1 MEGTKQTSLP
11 DTEGKN
17 GLMASSSSAFFYRK
31 PEPTS
36 ITGFHRTHDESHNIV
51 IELQRSGSGFSAA
64 DGSVLSSIV
73 REKDLTMLATLG
85 GVEGIADSLKTHLR
99 DGIGGSSE
107 DIWRRKETFGSNT
120 FVKPPTKSF
129 FHFVWE
135 ASQDVIIL
143 ILLLCAA
150 LSLGLGIK
158 ADGLKEGWYDGGSIF
173 LAVFVVISVR
183 ATADFWQKRK
193 LEKVCE
199 DFPVVVIRS
208 GRRRQV
214 SVFDIVVGDVI
225 CLKMGDQ
232 VPADGLFVEGYSL
245 RVDESSMT
253 GESDHVEVNKDQNPF
268 LLSGSKVAEGCAKM
282 LVVSVGLNWGLIM
295 SSIGVD
301 SREETP
307 LETRLNKLASSLGFI
322 GLSSVLMV
330 LVILLVRYF
339 TGHTKNEIGMIEFVP
354 GKTKAVDVIND
365 LLGIIA
371 SVVSILVV
379 AIPEE
384 LPLAVG
390 YILAYSTDRTKGDH
404 QTMVRNLPAFEA
416 LSCVTTICT
425 DLTGILTLNEMKVTK
440 CLIGKE
446 CIEARGHSPIAP
458 NVLQWLFQ
466 GIGLTK
472 SNTVQQFLTVT
483 TSDDAI
489 HSWAVLKLNM
499 EMNINTREFSVLD
512 LEASCP
518 EKKIGVLVKNQSY
531 ETFHAHWKGDAEIIL
546 SSCSHYQDATG
557 SIVVL
562 DDQERER
569 FHQII
574 EDMAANSHQSIAFA
588 HKQISQDEYENEV
601 TNQEIPDTGLV
612 LLGIFGLK
620 LLCSPSV
627 KEAVETC
634 QQAGISVKL
643 ITGGNAS
650 LAKAISVECGILQPN
665 QGVNDG
671 SMVTG
676 VEFRNYTEKERL
688 VKADCLRVM
697 PRSCFV
703 DKLLAVKC
711 LKEIG
716 RVVAVIGNSLND
728 VPSLHEANVGISV
741 GIQATIVLQESSDMV
756 ILDNNFAS
764 VAQVLRWGRCIY
776 DNIQK
781 HAQFNLT
788 VYASA
793 LAINIVAAISVGK
806 MPLTPAQLLWVD
818 LTMNT
823 LAAFALAAEEP
834 NTELMKKRPVS
845 RSDPLITNIMWRNI
859 ICQASYQIT
868 VVLALMFKGKSIFG
882 VREKA
887 VDTLVFN
894 TFVLCH
900 VFNLF
905 NARKLEE
912 KNVFRGILKN
922 KLFIGIICMIVILQ
936 VILVESLNK
945 FARTEKLNWKQ
956 WAACII
962 IAAVSC
968 PIGCLIK
975 YIPVPDTDTIFS
987 FLPRILRCGLMTTR
1001 S

>member
-1 MEGTKQTSLP
+1 MKGTKLTSSP
-11 DTEGKN
+11 DAEGKN
-17 GLMASSSSAFFYRK
+17 GLTASSSSAFFYRK

-73 REKDLTMLATLG
+73 REKDLTLLATLG
-85 GVEGIADSLKTHLR
+85 GVEGIGDSLKTHLR
-99 DGIGGSSE
+99 DGIGGSSQ
-107 DIWRRKETFGSNT
+107 DISRRKETFGSNT

-143 ILLLCAA
+143 ILLVCAA

-158 ADGLKEGWYDGGSIF
+158 ADGLKEGWYDGGGIF

-183 ATADFWQKRK
+183 AAADFWQKRN

-214 SVFDIVVGDVI
+214 SVFEIVVGDVI

-245 RVDESSMT
+245 RVDESCMT
-253 GESDHVEVNKDQNPF
+253 GESDHVEVNIDQNPF
-268 LLSGSKVAEGCAKM
+268 LFSGTKVAEGCAKM
-282 LVVSVGLNWGLIM
+282 LVVSVGLNTGWGLIM
-295 SSIGVD
+295 SSVGVD
-301 SREETP
+301 LREETP

-322 GLSSVLMV
+322 GLSSVVMV

-339 TGHTKNEIGMIEFVP
+339 TGHTKNENGTIEFIP
-354 GKTKAVDVIND
+354 GKTKAVDVMND
-365 LLGIIA
+365 VLGIIA
-371 SVVSILVV
+371 AVVSILVV

-390 YILAYSTDRTKGDH
+390 YILAYSTDRLKGY

-416 LSCVTTICT
+416 VSCVTTICT
-425 DLTGILTLNEMKVTK
+425 DLTGILTSNEMKVNK

-446 CIEARGHSPIAP
+446 WIEARGHSPIAP
-458 NVLQWLFQ
+458 NVLQLLFQ
-466 GIGLTK
+466 GIGLSK
-472 SNTVQQFLTVT
+472 SSTVQQFLAVT
-483 TSDDAI
+483 TTDDAI

-499 EMNINTREFSVLD
+499 EMNINTRDFSVLD
-512 LEASCP
+512 LEASCQ
-518 EKKIGVLVKNQSY
+518 EKKI
-531 ETFHAHWKGDAEIIL
+531 
-546 SSCSHYQDATG
+546 
-557 SIVVL
+557 

-574 EDMAANSHQSIAFA
+574 EDMAANSINLLRLPISRSHKMSMRMKRKCLVGKCHQHGERHTST
-588 HKQISQDEYENEV
+588 K
-601 TNQEIPDTGLV
+601 PRV
-612 LLGIFGLK
+612 LLCGQT
-620 LLCSPSV
+620 PSSEV
-627 KEAVETC
+627 
-634 QQAGISVKL
+634 S
-643 ITGGNAS
+643 
-650 LAKAISVECGILQPN
+650 
-665 QGVNDG
+665 
-671 SMVTG
+671 
-676 VEFRNYTEKERL
+676 
-688 VKADCLRVM
+688 
-697 PRSCFV
+697 
-703 DKLLAVKC
+703 
-711 LKEIG
+711 KEIG
-716 RVVAVIGNSLND
+716 HVVAVIGNSLND

-741 GIQATIVLQESSDMV
+741 GIQGKVVLKESSDMV

-781 HAQFNLT
+781 HTQFNLT

-793 LAINIVAAISVGK
+793 LAINVVTAISVGK
-806 MPLTPAQLLWVD
+806 MPLTPAQLLWLD

-834 NTELMKKRPVS
+834 NTELMKKRPVT
-845 RSDPLITNIMWRNI
+845 RSDPLITSIMWRNI
-859 ICQASYQIT
+859 IGQASYQIT
-868 VVLALMFKGKSIFG
+868 VVLALMFRGKSIFG
-882 VREKA
+882 VSEKA

-912 KNVFRGILKN
+912 KNVFKGILKN
-922 KLFIGIICMIVILQ
+922 KLFIGLACMIVILQ
-936 VILVESLNK
+936 VILVEFLNK
-945 FARTEKLNWKQ
+945 FARTEKLNWEQ
-956 WAACII
+956 WAACIV
-962 IAAVSC
+962 IAAVSW
-968 PIGCLIK
+968 PFGCLIK
-975 YIPVPDTDTIFS
+975 YIPVPDTDTIFN
-987 FLPRILRCGLMTTR
+987 FLPLILRRVLMTNR

>member
-1 MEGTKQTSLP
+1 MEGTKLTSSP

-17 GLMASSSSAFFYRK
+17 GLTASSSSAFFYRK

-73 REKDLTMLATLG
+73 REKDLTLLATLG
-85 GVEGIADSLKTHLR
+85 GVEGIGDSLKTHLR
-99 DGIGGSSE
+99 DGIGGSPQ
-107 DIWRRKETFGSNT
+107 DISRRKETFGSNT

-143 ILLLCAA
+143 ILLVCAA

-158 ADGLKEGWYDGGSIF
+158 ADGLKK
-173 LAVFVVISVR
+173 
-183 ATADFWQKRK
+183 KRK

-208 GRRRQV
+208 GLRQQV
-214 SVFDIVVGDVI
+214 SVFEIVVGDVI

-245 RVDESSMT
+245 RVDESCMT
-253 GESDHVEVNKDQNPF
+253 GESDHVEVNIDQNPF
-268 LLSGSKVAEGCAKM
+268 LFSGTKVAEGCAKM
-282 LVVSVGLNWGLIM
+282 LVVSVGLNTDWGLIM
-295 SSIGVD
+295 SSVGVD
-301 SREETP
+301 LREETP

-322 GLSSVLMV
+322 GLSSVVMV

-339 TGHTKNEIGMIEFVP
+339 TGHTKNENGTIEFIP
-354 GKTKAVDVIND
+354 GKTKAVDVMND
-365 LLGIIA
+365 VLGIIA
-371 SVVSILVV
+371 AVVSILVV

-390 YILAYSTDRTKGDH
+390 YILAYSTDRLKGDH

-416 LSCVTTICT
+416 VSCVTTICT
-425 DLTGILTLNEMKVTK
+425 DLTGILTSNEMKVNK

-446 CIEARGHSPIAP
+446 WIEARGHSPIAP
-458 NVLQWLFQ
+458 NVLQLLFQ
-466 GIGLTK
+466 GIGLSK
-472 SNTVQQFLTVT
+472 SSTVQQFLAVT
-483 TSDDAI
+483 TTDDAI

-499 EMNINTREFSVLD
+499 EMNINTRDFSVLD
-512 LEASCP
+512 LEASCQ
-518 EKKIGVLVKNQSY
+518 EKKIGVLVKNQSD

-546 SSCSHYQDATG
+546 SSCSHYLDATG
-557 SIVVL
+557 NIVTL

-588 HKQISQDEYENEV
+588 YKQISQDEYENEV
-601 TNQEIPDTGLV
+601 RNCNIPNTGMV

-620 LLCSPSV
+620 ILCSPSV
-627 KEAVETC
+627 KEAVEIC

-643 ITGGNAS
+643 ITGGNAW
-650 LAKAISVECGILQPN
+650 LANAISMESGILPPN

-671 SMVTG
+671 STVKG
-676 VEFRNYTEKERL
+676 VEFRNYTDKERL
-688 VKADCLRVM
+688 VKVDCIRVM
-697 PRSCFV
+697 SRSCYV

-716 RVVAVIGNSLND
+716 HVVAVIGNSLND

-741 GIQATIVLQESSDMV
+741 GIQGKVVLKESSDMV

-781 HAQFNLT
+781 HTQFNLT

-793 LAINIVAAISVGK
+793 LAINVVAAISVGK
-806 MPLTPAQLLWVD
+806 MPLTPAQLLWLD

-834 NTELMKKRPVS
+834 NTELMKKRPVT
-845 RSDPLITNIMWRNI
+845 RSDPLITSVMWRNI
-859 ICQASYQIT
+859 IGQASYQIT
-868 VVLALMFKGKSIFG
+868 VVLALMFRGKSIFG
-882 VREKA
+882 VSEKA

-900 VFNLF
+900 MFNLF

-912 KNVFRGILKN
+912 KNVFKGILKN
-922 KLFIGIICMIVILQ
+922 KLFIGLACMIVILQ
-936 VILVESLNK
+936 VILVEFLNK
-945 FARTEKLNWKQ
+945 FARTEKLNWEQ
-956 WAACII
+956 WAACIV
-962 IAAVSC
+962 IAAVSW
-968 PIGCLIK
+968 PFGCLIK
-975 YIPVPDTDTIFS
+975 YIPVPDTDNIS
-987 FLPRILRCGLMTTR
+987 NFLPLILGRVLMTNR

>member
-1 MEGTKQTSLP
+1 
-11 DTEGKN
+11 
-17 GLMASSSSAFFYRK
+17 MASSSSAFFYRK

-64 DGSVLSSIV
+64 DGSDLSSIV
-73 REKDLTMLATLG
+73 REKDLTLLATLG
-85 GVEGIADSLKTHLR
+85 GVEGIADALKTHLR
-99 DGIGGSSE
+99 DGIGGSSQ
-107 DIWRRKETFGSNT
+107 DISRRKETFGSNT
-120 FVKPPTKSF
+120 VVKPPTKSF

-135 ASQDVIIL
+135 ASQDVITL
-143 ILLLCAA
+143 ILLVCAA

-158 ADGLKEGWYDGGSIF
+158 ADGPKEGWYNGGSMF

-183 ATADFWQKRK
+183 ATADFWQKKK
-193 LEKVCE
+193 LEKGCE

-232 VPADGLFVEGYSL
+232 IPADGLFVEGYSL

-268 LLSGSKVAEGCAKM
+268 LLSGTKVAEGCAKM
-282 LVVSVGLNWGLIM
+282 LVVSVGLNTAWGLLM
-295 SSIGVD
+295 SSVSVD

-322 GLSSVLMV
+322 GLSSVVMV

-339 TGHTKNEIGMIEFVP
+339 TGHTKNEDGTIEFVP

-365 LLGIIA
+365 LLRIVA
-371 SVVSILVV
+371 AVVSILVV

-384 LPLAVG
+384 LPLAVA
-390 YILAYSTDRTKGDH
+390 YILAYSTDRMKGDH

-416 LSCVTTICT
+416 VSCVTTICT
-425 DLTGILTLNEMKVTK
+425 DLTDILTSNEMKVIK
-440 CLIGKE
+440 CLIGKDWV
-446 CIEARGHSPIAP
+446 EARGHSPIAS
-458 NVLQWLFQ
+458 NVLQMLFQ
-466 GIGLTK
+466 GISLTK
-472 SNTVQQFLTVT
+472 SSTVQQFLTVT
-483 TSDDAI
+483 TTDDAI

-499 EMNINTREFSVLD
+499 EMNINTRDFSVLD

-518 EKKIGVLVKNQSY
+518 EKKIGVLIKNQSD

-557 SIVVL
+557 NIVTL

-569 FHQII
+569 FQQII

-588 HKQISQDEYENEV
+588 HKQISQDAYENEV
-601 TNQEIPDTGLV
+601 TNHDIPNTGLV

-620 LLCSPSV
+620 ILRSPSF
-627 KEAVETC
+627 KEAVEIC

-650 LAKAISVECGILQPN
+650 LAKAISMESGILPPN
-665 QGVNDG
+665 QGVDDG
-671 SMVTG
+671 SMVKG
-676 VEFRNYTEKERL
+676 VEFRNYTDKERL
-688 VKADCLRVM
+688 VKVDCIRVM
-697 PRSCFV
+697 SRSCYV

-716 RVVAVIGNSLND
+716 HVVAVVGNSLND
-728 VPSLHEANVGISV
+728 SLCLHEANVGISV
-741 GIQATIVLQESSDMV
+741 GIQTKVVVKESSDIV

-764 VAQVLRWGRCIY
+764 VAQILKWGRCVY
-776 DNIQK
+776 NNIQK
-781 HAQFNLT
+781 HTQFNLT
-788 VYASA
+788 LCASA

-818 LTMNT
+818 VTMNT
-823 LAAFALAAEEP
+823 LAALALAAEEP
-834 NTELMKKRPVS
+834 NTELMKKRPIS

-859 ICQASYQIT
+859 IGQASYQIT
-868 VVLALMFKGKSIFG
+868 AILALMFKGKSIFG
-882 VREKA
+882 VHEKA

-905 NARKLEE
+905 NARQLEE
-912 KNVFRGILKN
+912 KNVFKGILKN
-922 KLFIGIICMIVILQ
+922 KLFIGLTCMIVILQ
-936 VILVESLNK
+936 VILVEFLNK
-945 FARTEKLNWKQ
+945 FARTEKLNWVQ
-956 WAACII
+956 WAACIV
-962 IAAVSC
+962 IAAVSW
-968 PIGCLIK
+968 PFGCLIK
-975 YIPVPDTDTIFS
+975 YIPVPDTETIFN
-987 FLPRILRCGLMTTR
+987 FLPRILRRVLMTTR

>member
-1 MEGTKQTSLP
+1 MVGTKETSSP
-11 DTEGKN
+11 ESEGKN

-31 PEPTS
+31 PEPPS

-64 DGSVLSSIV
+64 DGSILSSIV
-73 REKDLTMLATLG
+73 REKDLTLLATLG
-85 GVEGIADSLKTHLR
+85 GLEGIADSLKTHLR
-99 DGIGGSSE
+99 DGIGGSSQ
-107 DIWRRKETFGSNT
+107 DISRRKETFG
-120 FVKPPTKSF
+120 
-129 FHFVWE
+129 
-135 ASQDVIIL
+135 
-143 ILLLCAA
+143 
-150 LSLGLGIK
+150 
-158 ADGLKEGWYDGGSIF
+158 
-173 LAVFVVISVR
+173 ISVR

-193 LEKVCE
+193 LEKGCE

-208 GRRRQV
+208 GRKRQV
-214 SVFDIVVGDVI
+214 SIFDIVVGDVI

-245 RVDESSMT
+245 RVDEFSMT

-268 LLSGSKVAEGCAKM
+268 LLSGTKVAKGCAKM
-282 LVVSVGLNWGLIM
+282 LVVSVGLNTGGLLM
-295 SSIGVD
+295 SSIAVD

-339 TGHTKNEIGMIEFVP
+339 TGHTKNEIGTIEFVP
-354 GKTKAVDVIND
+354 GKTKAVHVIND
-365 LLGIIA
+365 VLGIVA

-416 LSCVTTICT
+416 LSCITTICT

-458 NVLQWLFQ
+458 NVLQLLFQ

-472 SNTVQQFLTVT
+472 SSTVQQFLTVT

-499 EMNINTREFSVLD
+499 EMNINTRDFSVLD

-546 SSCSHYQDATG
+546 SSCSHYQDTTG
-557 SIVVL
+557 NIVVL
-562 DDQERER
+562 DDQEKER

-601 TNQEIPDTGLV
+601 TNHDIPNSGLV

-627 KEAVETC
+627 KEVVEIC

-650 LAKAISVECGILQPN
+650 LAKAISVECGIIPPN
-665 QGVNDG
+665 EGVNDG
-671 SMVTG
+671 SMVKG
-676 VEFRNYTEKERL
+676 VEFRNYTDKERL
-688 VKADCLRVM
+688 VKVDRARVM
-697 PRSCFV
+697 SRSGYV
-703 DKLLAVKC
+703 DKLLAVNC

-716 RVVAVIGNSLND
+716 HVVAVIGNSLND
-728 VPSLHEANVGISV
+728 APSLHEANVGISL
-741 GIQATIVLQESSDMV
+741 GIQAPILLKESSDII

-781 HAQFNLT
+781 HTQFSLT

-823 LAAFALAAEEP
+823 LASFALAAEEP

-859 ICQASYQIT
+859 IGQASYQIT

-882 VREKA
+882 VHEKA

-905 NARKLEE
+905 NTRKLEE
-912 KNVFRGILKN
+912 KNVFKGILKN
-922 KLFIGIICMIVILQ
+922 KLFIGLACMIVILQ
-936 VILVESLNK
+936 VILVEFLNK
-945 FARTEKLNWKQ
+945 FARTEKLNWEQ
-956 WAACII
+956 WAACIV
-962 IAAVSC
+962 IAAVSW
-968 PIGCLIK
+968 PFGCLIK
-975 YIPVPDTDTIFS
+975 YIPVPDADTIFNL
-987 FLPRILRCGLMTTR
+987 LPRILRRGLMTTR